1 MHLNGQGLVVET
13 RGVRLLHNID
23 AGLRQGEL
31 VAVLGPNGAGKTTLL
46 RSLLGLQKLSRG
58 SVQLDD
64 QPISKFNDLSRAVRV
79 SYLPQQRE
87 LVWPNQVEDVVA
99 LGRYAHGTPGGR
111 LNAQD
116 VSAVE
121 EAIASCA
128 LEKLRSRRLDMLSG
142 GELARVHCARVFAT
156 QSPLIVADEPTAGLD
171 LYHQHRLMALFR
183 EVADQGRGVL
193 LVLHDV
199 NLALSYAD
207 RIIWVNEG
215 VVVGEHQ
222 PHEVTAAFIA
232 DLFSVE
238 AAVVQLDNRA
248 HILTSG
254 HADKSSTS
262 RRVE

>member
-1 MHLNGQGLVVET
+1 MQLDAQGLVVET
-13 RGVRLLHNID
+13 RGVSLLHNINV
-23 AGLRQGEL
+23 GFQQGEL

-46 RSLLGLQKLSRG
+46 RSLLGLQKLSHG
-58 SVQLDD
+58 QVNLDG
-64 QPISKFNDLSRAVRV
+64 QPISKFNDESRALRV

-99 LGRYAHGTPGGR
+99 LGRYAHGTHGGR
-111 LNAQD
+111 LRAAD

-121 EAIASCA
+121 QAIERCA
-128 LEKLRSRRLDMLSG
+128 LENLRSRRLDTLSG

-156 QSPLIVADEPTAGLD
+156 QSPLIVADEPTSGLD

-199 NLALSYAD
+199 NLALTYAD
-207 RIIWVNEG
+207 RIVWVNDG
-215 VVVGEHQ
+215 VIVGEHE
-222 PHEVTAAFIA
+222 PREVTAAFIA

-238 AAVVQLDNRA
+238 ASIVQVDNQA
-248 HILTSG
+248 QIVISG
-254 HADKSSTS
+254 HAGKSSAAS
-262 RRVE
+262 SS